1 MSTLRFEN
9 EYTPD
14 PPMTVNRYPD
24 GYATFQIDG
33 TEAPAPISLS
43 PSQISDLVAFL
54 TRNPRKATL

>member
-1 MSTLRFEN
+1 
-9 EYTPD
+9 
-14 PPMTVNRYPD
+14 MTVNRYPD

-54 TRNPRKATL
+54 TRNPRKVTL